1 MIFIVQVDLQVTLLY
16 QGSEDTTENTSAATI
31 GIIKVLTRACIF

>member
-1 MIFIVQVDLQVTLLY
+1 MIFIVQVDVQVTLLY

-31 GIIKVLTRACIF
+31 GIIKVLT